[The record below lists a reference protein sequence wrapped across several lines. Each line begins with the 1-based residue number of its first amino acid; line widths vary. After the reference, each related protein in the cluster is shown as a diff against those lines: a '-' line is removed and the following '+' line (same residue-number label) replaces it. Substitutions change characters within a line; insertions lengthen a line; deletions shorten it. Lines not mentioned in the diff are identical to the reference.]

1 MQFTVGKKYQITDAQ
16 GTSICFEC
24 RAVQFLV
31 DPVMYPTPSDFVGF
45 YSMHGSLRC
54 ADVIAGLANGCLA
67 LCVEVS

>member
-24 RAVQFLV
+24 RASQFSDV
-31 DPVMYPTPSDFVGF
+31 PVLYPTPSYFVG
-45 YSMHGSLRC
+45 YYTMHASLKC

-67 LCVEVS
+67 LCVEAS